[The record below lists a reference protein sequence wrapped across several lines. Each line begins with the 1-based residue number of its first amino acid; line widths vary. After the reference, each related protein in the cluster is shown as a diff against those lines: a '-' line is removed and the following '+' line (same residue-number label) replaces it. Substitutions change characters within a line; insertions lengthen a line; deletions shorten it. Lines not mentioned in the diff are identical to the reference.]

1 MSTFTPRLYQET
13 ILGTATL
20 HNTLVVLPT
29 GMGKTHIAMML
40 AAHRLKQY
48 PKSKVVMLAPTKPLV
63 DQHADSFAKHLPDA
77 QSLST
82 VLTGK
87 ISPDKRQQEFERA
100 SFIFSTP
107 QTIENDLLGQRISLK
122 DVSLLIIDEAHR
134 ATGDYAYVY
143 IAKQYRKQAH
153 TERILALTA
162 SPGSDKQSIQEIID
176 NCGIEKLEV
185 KSYDDPDVAPY
196 VQEIDVQY
204 TEVTLPPELLELKK
218 VLERVLQNRLS
229 QVQQHGHIKDIHVN
243 KTQLLGA
250 QRELQA
256 EIRGGQPDQLVWR
269 SISILAEVMKAQH
282 ALELLETQGLD
293 AVRTYCD
300 NMQRQAAKGQSK
312 AVTNLMSDPDMRH
325 VMLKAD
331 ALSERGFQHPKLPK
345 LLSII
350 KLELTKNPDAKII
363 VFNQYRDQAL
373 TIVSAL
379 KGKARLFVGQQKKG
393 GTGLSQK
400 EQKEMLQ
407 EFREGQFPVLVA
419 TSVGEEGLDIPAVD
433 LVLFFE
439 PVPSAIRTI
448 QRRGRTGR
456 QETGRV
462 TILVT
467 KGTRDEGYRW
477 SAHHKEQRMYRTLKN
492 LSATITPAAPK
503 NQTLLDDFEQE
514 EELTIIADT
523 REKGGHVL
531 KELQDL
537 GINLV
542 LKALPVGDYVL
553 SKRVCV
559 EFKTSE
565 DFVNSLLDGRLLS
578 QLRELKQ
585 YQRPILIVEGT
596 NWYSQRNVHP
606 NAIRGAFSAIS
617 VSFGIP
623 VLVTQNA
630 KDTAALLQ
638 TIAKREKDGGVDAA
652 VIGISRSSSAQE
664 ELLGVVA
671 ALPNVGPVLAP
682 KLLARFGSLK
692 DLMNASVDDLKQVE
706 GVGKKKAEELC
717 DTFSRRF
724 EA

>member
-1 MSTFTPRLYQET
+1 MIEFTPRLYQQT

-29 GMGKTHIAMML
+29 GLGKTHIAMML
-40 AAHRLKQY
+40 AEHRIKQY

-63 DQHADSFAKHLPDA
+63 DQHADTFARHLPDA

-87 ISPDKRQQEFERA
+87 VTPEKRQKEFDRA
-100 SFIFSTP
+100 TFIFSTP
-107 QTIENDLLGQRISLK
+107 QTIENDLLGGRISVE

-143 IAKQYRKQAH
+143 IAKQYQRQARN
-153 TERILALTA
+153 ERVLALTA
-162 SPGSDKQSIQEIID
+162 SPGSNKESIQEIID
-176 NCGIEKLEV
+176 NCAIEKLEV

-196 VQEIDVQY
+196 VQDIDVTY
-204 TEVTLPPELLELKK
+204 TEVELPQELKELK
-218 VLERVLQNRLS
+218 TIFERILAKKLA
-229 QVQQHGHIKDIHVN
+229 QVKQHGHINDIKVN

-250 QRELQA
+250 QRALQA
-256 EIRGGQPDQLVWR
+256 EIKSGQPDALVWR
-269 SISILAEVMKAQH
+269 SISLLAEVMKAQH
-282 ALELLETQGLD
+282 ALELLETQGVD
-293 AVRTYCD
+293 ALTKYCEG
-300 NMQRQAAKGQSK
+300 MQKQAARGQSK
-312 AVTNLMSDPDMRH
+312 AVKNLMAEPDMRH
-325 VMLKAD
+325 LLLKAQ
-331 ALSERGFQHPKLPK
+331 ALSERGFEHPKLPK
-345 LLSII
+345 LLSLV
-350 KLELTKNPDAKII
+350 KLELAKNPKAKII
-363 VFNQYRDQAL
+363 VFNQYRDQAFK
-373 TIVSAL
+373 IVSSL

-400 EQKEMLQ
+400 EQKELLK
-407 EFREGQFPVLVA
+407 EFREGMFPILVA

-433 LVLFFE
+433 LVIFFE

-462 TILVT
+462 NILVT

-477 SAHHKEQRMYRTLKN
+477 SAHHKEKRMYRALKN
-492 LSATITPAAPK
+492 LQSTIAPAPPK
-503 NQTLLDDFEQE
+503 SQTLLDDFERE
-514 EELTIIADT
+514 EEITVVVDT
-523 REKGGHVL
+523 REKGAHVL
-531 KELQDL
+531 KELQLL
-537 GINLV
+537 GVHLT
-542 LKALPVGDYVL
+542 LKALPVGDYLL

-559 EFKTSE
+559 EFKTAE

-578 QLRELKQ
+578 QLRELTQ

-630 KDTAALLQ
+630 KDTAELLC
-638 TIAKREKDGGVDAA
+638 TIAKREKEGGVDAPVLGTTRA
-652 VIGISRSSSAQE
+652 ATSQE
-664 ELLGVVA
+664 ELLAVVSS
-671 ALPNVGPVLAP
+671 LPNVGPVLAP
-682 KLLARFGSLK
+682 KLLAHFGSLQ
-692 DLMNASVDDLKQVE
+692 DLVNATAQDLKRVD
-706 GVGKKKAEELC
+706 GVGKKKAQELHA
-717 DTFSRRF
+717 TFTRRF
-724 EA
+724 EE